1 MPTEQLTIEISGA
14 CLALYA
20 PSWAW
25 RIQMR
30 LAAARKLVGP
40 REFATLRNSAAN
52 RRPALRIVSCHNEI
66 DDLDCAAP
74 TRSLAAKVVME
85 KLVIGGPAANRVGD
99 YIPASS
105 DFVYLPEEVKAT
117 ELQHSASAYRARMVG
132 RHNAKRNRQRT
143 KAFLRRVA
151 EEWG

>member
-1 MPTEQLTIEISGA
+1 MMMA
-14 CLALYA
+14 V
-20 PSWAW
+20 
-25 RIQMR
+25 
-30 LAAARKLVGP
+30 ARKLVGP
-40 REFATLRNSAAN
+40 RELATLR
-52 RRPALRIVSCHNEI
+52 RTRPTPALQIVSCHNEI
-66 DDLDCAAP
+66 DDLDCATP
-74 TRSLAAKVVME
+74 TVRSLAAKVVME
-85 KLVIGGPAANRVGD
+85 KLVIGGPAANRVED

-151 EEWG
+151 EEWV